1 MCPIAGIY
9 SKDNSDVSNSI
20 NLMLD
25 TMCHK
30 KPGAGWLIANW
41 DMQRW
46 QRSIDYKT
54 ATVCRKEAL
63 GQISFATE
71 AKQLE
76 RPYLDYKRRLALLY
90 EGKLY
95 NYKKLR
101 SKLSENH
108 QLVTGTAAEIIVH
121 LLENRYQGNREKA
134 LREVLADI
142 DGSYTMVVSDGVQ
155 TILVRDPVGQRPAYI
170 AENSKYTAFASQKK
184 ALWKVGL
191 RNVKPL
197 RAGMLATFEGDTITV
212 SQAMPIGSEDFE
224 IGIKDSDSAIDEYR
238 KVLYS
243 AIEKRMPNTGRV
255 GVLVSGGV
263 DSCLIA
269 KLVNEL
275 AAEREIEVIAY
286 TAGLANASDIDYA
299 ESFVHGLGLRHRV
312 RKLSIDEVEAY
323 IPRVV
328 RAIEERD
335 FIQIEVG
342 IGVYAAVEM
351 ASQDGIKIIFSGQ
364 GPDELWGGYSWYP
377 EVIAEEGYQG
387 FQQRMWSDL
396 LRGDI
401 ETLDRENKI
410 AMAHGVEMVFPYLDV
425 EVIEV
430 AMSTSPRLKVSSK
443 NGDLGKLPHRALAER
458 VGVPETYANRIKN
471 ATQHGTGIHD
481 ILDEIAQRNG
491 FTPELVEDIGY
502 TSQQITKERLGSSSR
517 YGYLFGEEE
526 LWTIPS
532 HIQLFLDVTAYDNS
546 LLNEQQR
553 VKIEQFLRKV
563 ELHCKDLL

>member
-9 SKDNSDVSNSI
+9 GKNNGDVSSQI
-20 NLMLD
+20 HLMLD

-30 KPGAGWLIANW
+30 KPGEGWLIAND
-41 DMQRW
+41 DMQKW
-46 QRSIDYKT
+46 QRDYSSK
-54 ATVCRKEAL
+54 AGTVCRKGTL
-63 GQISFATE
+63 GQISFA
-71 AKQLE
+71 KGNKPLE
-76 RPYLDYKRRLALLY
+76 RPYLDYKRRLSLLY

-101 SKLSENH
+101 SKFLENH
-108 QLVTGTAAEIIVH
+108 QLVTGTAAEVIIY
-121 LLENRYQGNREKA
+121 LLEDRYQGDLEKA
-134 LREVLADI
+134 LKQVLADV
-142 DGSYTMVVSDGVQ
+142 DGPYTIAVSNGVQ
-155 TILVRDPVGQRPAYI
+155 TILVRDPVGKRPAYI
-170 AENSKYTAFASQKK
+170 AENNKYSAFASQKK

-191 RNVKPL
+191 QNVKPL

-212 SQAMPIGSEDFE
+212 SQALPMGSEDFE
-224 IGIKDSDSAIDEYR
+224 IEIKDLNNAIDEYR

-243 AIEKRMPNTGRV
+243 AIVKRMPNTGRV

-275 AAEREIEVIAY
+275 VADREVEVIAY
-286 TAGLANASDIDYA
+286 TAGLANAPDIDYA
-299 ESFVHGLGLRHRV
+299 ESFVHDLGLRHRV

-323 IPRVV
+323 ISKVV

-335 FIQIEVG
+335 FIQIEAG

-377 EVIAEEGYQG
+377 EVIKEEGYQG

-396 LRGDI
+396 ERGDI

-410 AMAHGVEMVFPYLDV
+410 AMAHGVEMVFPYLDM
-425 EVIEV
+425 EVIKV

-443 NGDLGKLPHRALAER
+443 NGNLGKLPHRALAER
-458 VGVPETYANRIKN
+458 VGVPETYANRPKD
-471 ATQHGTGIHD
+471 AAQHGTGIHD
-481 ILDEIAQRNG
+481 VLDEIAQRNG

-532 HIQLFLDVTAYDNS
+532 HIQLFLDVIAYRNS

-553 VKIEQFLRKV
+553 ARIEQFLQKAEFHR
-563 ELHCKDLL
+563 